1 MSYSRYSPQISSKII
16 QHDFPRHIN
25 KESLTFG
32 IRYGNTAQ
40 KHEHRAT
47 MESHWP
53 FSRGLIIDRLWK
65 NRRGVDHRQND

>member
-1 MSYSRYSPQISSKII
+1 MSYFRSSPQISSKII

-32 IRYGNTAQ
+32 IRYGYSQ

-47 MESHWP
+47 MESHRP